1 MTLAAA
7 PRRASDSAPA
17 ASESD
22 TNSSS
27 RRRDWAVSRS
37 PDDDFLLRRD
47 ANSYLKQAV
56 STPCLTSIEGA
67 EGAYIFGSDGT
78 PYLDFH
84 GNSAHQIGYGHPR
97 LVSAL
102 KKQMTTLPFVPRRFT
117 SNVSVEFAEKLIG
130 ITPAGLDRVLLT
142 TGGSDAIEVALKIA
156 RAATGRFK
164 TLSFWE
170 SFHGAGFGA
179 ASVGGEQLFR
189 SGPIGPLLTGTEH
202 VPPIGCYRD
211 RFGAGHRFDEPHNE
225 HCGKPLA
232 ELIDYVLRTQGD
244 VAAVIAEPMRATPE
258 MAAPGFWAA
267 VRKSCDDTGTL
278 LIFDEIPTGLG
289 RTGRMFSHEHEA
301 VVAEDGSSQAVVPD
315 ILVLGKGLGGAIMP
329 VAAVIARAE
338 LDVGADWAFGHYTH
352 EKNPLMARAGLT
364 TIEIIEQE
372 GLVARSAELGGIAL
386 ERGRILASE
395 FPAIGDV
402 RGRGLML
409 GIELVG
415 PDGSPN
421 SDLAEGVL
429 YGCLRR
435 GLSFKTTMGNVLTL
449 APALTIRESDL
460 HRAFDIIES
469 SLREATTP

>member
-1 MTLAAA
+1 MTLASA
-7 PRRASDSAPA
+7 PRRPSDSVPAP
-17 ASESD
+17 SESD
-22 TNSSS
+22 TNSSG
-27 RRRDWAVSRS
+27 RRQDWSSSRS

-47 ANSYLKQAV
+47 AAAYLKQAV

-97 LVSAL
+97 LVQAL

-117 SNVSVEFAEKLIG
+117 SGVSVEFAEKLIEV
-130 ITPAGLDRVLLT
+130 TPAGLDRVLLT

-202 VPPIGCYRD
+202 VPPMGCFRD
-211 RFGAGHRFDEPHNE
+211 RFGPGHRFDEPHTAE
-225 HCGKPLA
+225 CGKPLA
-232 ELIDYVLRTQGD
+232 DLIDYILRTQGD
-244 VAAVIAEPMRATPE
+244 VAALVAEPMRAVPE
-258 MAAPGFWAA
+258 MAAPGFWEA
-267 VRKSCDDTGTL
+267 VRRSCDETGTL
-278 LIFDEIPTGLG
+278 LVFDEIPTGLG
-289 RTGRMFSHEHEA
+289 RTGRMFSHQH
-301 VVAEDGSSQAVVPD
+301 DGVVPD
-315 ILVLGKGLGGAIMP
+315 ILVLGKGLGGGMIP
-329 VAAVIARAE
+329 VAAVIARAD

-364 TIEIIEQE
+364 TIEIIQQE
-372 GLVARSAELGGIAL
+372 GLVERSAELGVTAL

-395 FPAIGDV
+395 FPSIGDV
-402 RGRGLML
+402 RGRGLMI
-409 GIELVG
+409 GIELVKE
-415 PDGSPN
+415 DGSPN
-421 SDLAEGVL
+421 PELADAVL

-435 GLSFKTTMGNVLTL
+435 GLSFKTTMGTVLTL

-460 HRAFDIIES
+460 HRAFDILES
-469 SLREATTP
+469 ALLEANAQL

>member
-1 MTLAAA
+1 MPTGHDPPGTFACMTLA
-7 PRRASDSAPA
+7 PSQ
-17 ASESD
+17 SESD
-22 TNSSS
+22 TNGGD
-27 RRRDWAVSRS
+27 RRRDWSRS
-37 PDDDFLLRRD
+37 RSADDDFVLRRD
-47 ANSYLKQAV
+47 SASYLKQAV

-97 LVSAL
+97 LVQAL
-102 KKQMTTLPFVPRRFT
+102 KQQLSTLPFVPRRYT
-117 SNVSVEFAEKLIG
+117 SSVSVEFAEKLISV
-130 ITPAGLDRVLLT
+130 TPEGLDRVLLT

-179 ASVGGEQLFR
+179 SSVGGEQLFR

-202 VPPIGCYRD
+202 VPPIGCFRD
-211 RFGAGHRFDEPHNE
+211 HFGRGHPFDQPHTPE
-225 HCGKPLA
+225 CGKPLA

-244 VAAVIAEPMRATPE
+244 VAALIAEPMRAVPE
-258 MAAPGFWAA
+258 MAAPGFWRA
-267 VRKSCDDTGTL
+267 VRKSCDETGTL

-289 RTGRMFSHEHEA
+289 RTGKMFASEHE
-301 VVAEDGSSQAVVPD
+301 GVVPD
-315 ILVLGKGLGGAIMP
+315 ILVLGKGLGGAAMP
-329 VAAVIARAE
+329 VAAVIANAS
-338 LDVGADWAFGHYTH
+338 LDVGAEWAFGHYTH

-364 TIEIIEQE
+364 TLDIIEQE
-372 GLVARSAELGGIAL
+372 GLVERSAQLGIQAL
-386 ERGRILASE
+386 DRGRALADR

-409 GIELVG
+409 GLELVT

-421 SDLAEGVL
+421 PDLAEGIL
-429 YGCLRR
+429 YAALRR
-435 GLSFKTTMGNVLTL
+435 GLSFKTTMGTVLTL

-460 HRAFDIIES
+460 HRAFDI
-469 SLREATTP
+469 LEACFVELLG

>member
-1 MTLAAA
+1 MTLARA
-7 PRRASDSAPA
+7 PRRASNSAPTP
-17 ASESD
+17 SESD
-22 TNSSS
+22 TNSGG
-27 RRRDWAVSRS
+27 RRRDWSDARS

-47 ANSYLKQAV
+47 AASYLKQAV
-56 STPCLTSIEGA
+56 STPCLSSIEGA

-97 LVSAL
+97 LVQAL
-102 KKQMTTLPFVPRRFT
+102 KRQMTTLPFVPRRFT
-117 SNVSVEFAEKLIG
+117 SEVSVQFAEKLIE

-164 TLSFWE
+164 TVSFWE

-202 VPPIGCYRD
+202 VPPIGCFHD
-211 RFGAGHRFDEPHNE
+211 RFGAGHRFDEPHTAE
-225 HCGKPLA
+225 CGKPLA

-244 VAAVIAEPMRATPE
+244 VAALVAEPMRAIPE

-267 VRKSCDDTGTL
+267 VRKSCDETGTL

-289 RTGRMFSHEHEA
+289 RTGRMFAHEHEA
-301 VVAEDGSSQAVVPD
+301 VDGAAVVPD
-315 ILVLGKGLGGAIMP
+315 ILVLGKGLGGGMLP

-352 EKNPLMARAGLT
+352 EKNPMMARAGLT

-372 GLVARSAELGGIAL
+372 GLVQRSAELGAMAL
-386 ERGRILASE
+386 ERARILASE
-395 FPAIGDV
+395 FPSIVDV

-409 GIELVG
+409 GIELG
-415 PDGSPN
+415 KPDGSPN
-421 SDLAEGVL
+421 PELAESIL
-429 YGCLRR
+429 YACLRR
-435 GLSFKTTMGNVLTL
+435 GLSFKTTMGTVLTL

-460 HRAFDIIES
+460 HRAFDILES
-469 SLREATTP
+469 SLLEAHA

>member
-7 PRRASDSAPA
+7 SRRASDSAPA

-27 RRRDWAVSRS
+27 RRRDWADSRS

-102 KKQMTTLPFVPRRFT
+102 RKQMTTLPFVPRRFT

-211 RFGAGHRFDEPHNE
+211 RFGPGHRFDEPHTE
-225 HCGKPLA
+225 TCGKPLA

-301 VVAEDGSSQAVVPD
+301 VSAADGSTQAVVPD
-315 ILVLGKGLGGAIMP
+315 ILVLGKGLGGAMMP

-372 GLVARSAELGGIAL
+372 GLVARSAELGAVAL
-386 ERGRILASE
+386 QRGQILASE

-409 GIELVG
+409 GIELVNE
-415 PDGSPN
+415 DGSPN
-421 SDLAEGVL
+421 ADLAESIL

-435 GLSFKTTMGNVLTL
+435 GLSFKTTMGNILAL
-449 APALTIRESDL
+449 APALTIREGDL

-469 SLREATTP
+469 AFRDPTP